1 MQTDFQTM
9 VGDLNAGVFA
19 QQVGRALSDVAAG
32 VVDTGKKGKVTLT
45 FDLKRIGEAAQVNI
59 SHKVAFKRP
68 TTRGEATEVTTSD
81 TPMYVGARGVLSLM
95 PGKQLSLD
103 MVGAADKAGA

>member
-19 QQVGRALSDVAAG
+19 QQVGRALSDVSAG
-32 VVDTGKKGKVTLT
+32 VVDTGKKGRVTIT
-45 FDLKRIGEAAQVNI
+45 FDIKRIGEAAQVNI

-95 PGKQLSLD
+95 PGAQMSFD
-103 MVGAADKAGA
+103 MVGNADKAGA

>member
-1 MQTDFQTM
+1 MQTDFQTI

-45 FDLKRIGEAAQVNI
+45 FDIKRIGEAAQVNI
-59 SHKVAFKRP
+59 SHRVAFKRP
-68 TTRGEATEVTTSD
+68 TTRGEATETTTAD
-81 TPMYVGARGVLSLM
+81 TPMYVGTGGVLSLM
-95 PGKQLSLD
+95 PGAQMSFD
-103 MVGAADKAGA
+103 MVAADKAGA

>member
-1 MQTDFQTM
+1 MQTNFQDI
-9 VGDLNAGVFA
+9 VGDFNAGVFD
-19 QQVGRALSDVAAG
+19 QQVGRALSDVAAA
-32 VVDTGKKGKVTLT
+32 VVDTGKKGRVTLT
-45 FDLKRIGEAAQVNI
+45 FDIKRMGEAAQVI
-59 SHKVAFKRP
+59 VAHRVAFKRP
-68 TTRGEATEVTTSD
+68 TTRGEATEVATSE